1 MSVFILLLH
10 LCSIFSGS
18 QIMFSSLVYV
28 YHVYVLIYLLFFI
41 LILCLYFTLNFIAG
55 QYADIIYVMC
65 AKHYHEVNTRVP
77 VNKRKKLK
85 QCTFLLRVRMG
96 IVCDLR
102 GTIQCYLSEREREEG
117 RFYIFFI
124 DSFTA
129 RFISHVDFI
138 S

>member
-85 QCTFLLRVRMG
+85 RCTFLLRVRMG

-102 GTIQCYLSEREREEG
+102 GTIQCIYQRERERE
-117 RFYIFFI
+117 RFDNF
-124 DSFTA
+124 
-129 RFISHVDFI
+129 H
-138 S
+138 

>member
-1 MSVFILLLH
+1 M
-10 LCSIFSGS
+10 
-18 QIMFSSLVYV
+18 
-28 YHVYVLIYLLFFI
+28 LFFI

-85 QCTFLLRVRMG
+85 QCTFLLRGLWSKGDNPM
-96 IVCDLR
+96 
-102 GTIQCYLSEREREEG
+102 YLSERARERD
-117 RFYIFFI
+117 FTIFF

-129 RFISHVDFI
+129 RFIFNVNFI
-138 S
+138 NWNALIFNKWIILNLIFNFKGEWLLSSFFSTSQNPKLA

>member
-1 MSVFILLLH
+1 
-10 LCSIFSGS
+10 
-18 QIMFSSLVYV
+18 MFSSLVYV
-28 YHVYVLIYLLFFI
+28 YHVYVLLYLLFFI

-55 QYADIIYVMC
+55 QYADILCVMC

-102 GTIQCYLSEREREEG
+102 GTIQCIYQRERERE
-117 RFYIFFI
+117 RDFTFFI

-129 RFISHVDFI
+129 RFIFNVNFI
-138 S
+138 N

>member
-18 QIMFSSLVYV
+18 EIMFSSLVYV
-28 YHVYVLIYLLFFI
+28 YHVYVLLYLLFFI

-85 QCTFLLRVRMG
+85 QCTFLLRVRMD

-102 GTIQCYLSEREREEG
+102 GTIQCYL
-117 RFYIFFI
+117 
-124 DSFTA
+124 
-129 RFISHVDFI
+129 
-138 S
+138 

>member
-1 MSVFILLLH
+1 
-10 LCSIFSGS
+10 
-18 QIMFSSLVYV
+18 MFSSLVYV
-28 YHVYVLIYLLFFI
+28 YHVYVLLYLLFFI

-55 QYADIIYVMC
+55 QYADILCVMR

-102 GTIQCYLSEREREEG
+102 GTIQCYLSERARERD
-117 RFYIFFI
+117 FTIFI

-129 RFISHVDFI
+129 RFIFNVNFI
-138 S
+138 N

>member
-1 MSVFILLLH
+1 MVLLFYLEFSLQYMSVFILLLH

-85 QCTFLLRVRMG
+85 QCTF
-96 IVCDLR
+96 
-102 GTIQCYLSEREREEG
+102 CYVFEW
-117 RFYIFFI
+117 
-124 DSFTA
+124 A
-129 RFISHVDFI
+129 
-138 S
+138 